1 MACECSGIVRDA
13 FIARGHDAISCD
25 IKPSET
31 PGPHYQGDA
40 REFLSQN
47 SCDLL
52 IAHPPCTYLA
62 RVSAPWLARDE
73 SRKNKM
79 QDAAD
84 LFYFFWTFSAK
95 FVCVENPYPL
105 SQAQLPRWTQVVEP
119 YYFGHPFLKATCL
132 WLRNLPPLQTTD
144 PKPEVHIKIE
154 RKWSGSK
161 SHPNR
166 YNPHSWN
173 VIHSNSSKDRAT
185 MRARTFPGIANAM
198 AEQWGNLARSYGFF

>member
-1 MACECSGIVRDA
+1 MRDA

-25 IKPSET
+25 LKPTET

-144 PKPEVHIKIE
+144 PKPETRME
-154 RKWSGSK
+154 TEPRKVRPSGRK
-161 SHPNR
+161 YKHPN
-166 YNPHSWN
+166 SWVSLMDN
-173 VIHSNSSKDRAT
+173 RHKTRAAD
-185 MRARTFPGIANAM
+185 RARTFSGIANAM
-198 AEQWGNLARSYGFF
+198 ADQWGNLTRPYGFFS